1 MANPGRAVPIK
12 PVSDYGVLVTEPQPE
27 LTLADV
33 LEVMKTG
40 FAQLSTAI
48 ATTNANVKATN
59 DAVADL
65 SSKVDAL
72 DAKIEILDAKA
83 DAMQTEMREGFAGL
97 KGETALLERYILGV
111 QRAVTD
117 HLNNP
122 DNHHRHAA

>member
-1 MANPGRAVPIK
+1 MTQPAP
-12 PVSDYGVLVTEPQPE
+12 EP
-27 LTLADV
+27 TLADV
-33 LEVMKTG
+33 LEVMKAG

-48 ATTNANVKATN
+48 ATTNANVEATN
-59 DAVADL
+59 LAVADL

-72 DAKIEILDAKA
+72 DAKVDSIDAKT

-97 KGETALLERYILGV
+97 KGETALLERYVLGV